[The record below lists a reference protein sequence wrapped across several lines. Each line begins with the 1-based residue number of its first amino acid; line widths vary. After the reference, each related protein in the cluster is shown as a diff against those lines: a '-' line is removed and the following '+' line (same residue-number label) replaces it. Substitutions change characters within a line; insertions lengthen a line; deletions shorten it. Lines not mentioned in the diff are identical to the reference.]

1 VDQWN
6 RMPRSDQL
14 IAVGSLVVLVGLFLP
29 WFGYDV
35 NVGGFSASDSA
46 DGFHSWG
53 ILTLI
58 ALLAVI
64 ALYVVRNFAAE
75 AVKLPEL
82 PVEDGVA
89 YLGLA
94 GVELLGVLLFWVD
107 YHGKGVSFSGVSY
120 GIRFGWIIALIGV
133 VATGAG
139 GYLKRTEP
147 AAASGGG
154 SSTWQTSP
162 PSAPYG
168 APPPPAAPPPPP
180 APPSSSGPP
189 GSPPPPPYNPPPP
202 PGPGG

>member
-1 VDQWN
+1 VDRWN
-6 RMPRSDQL
+6 EMHRSDQL
-14 IAVGSLVVLVGLFLP
+14 IAAGSLVVLVSLFLP

-35 NVGGFSASDSA
+35 SVGGFSVSGSV

-53 ILTLI
+53 WITFI

-64 ALYVVRNFAAE
+64 GLYVVRNFASD
-75 AVKLPEL
+75 AVKLPDL
-82 PVEDGVA
+82 PFEDGVA
-89 YLGLA
+89 YLALA
-94 GVELLGVLLFWVD
+94 VLEALGALLFWAA
-107 YHGKGVSFSGVSY
+107 YHGDTIEGVGW
-120 GIRFGWIIALIGV
+120 GIKFGLIVALVGAVI
-133 VATGAG
+133 TGAG

-147 AAASGGG
+147 AATGGG

-180 APPSSSGPP
+180 APPSSSAPP

-202 PGPGG
+202 PASGG